1 MTTSA
6 PLVFVIDDDI
16 SVRRSLVRLLRS
28 AGLQVQAY
36 ASAEEFLQQPTP
48 EGPACIILDVQM
60 PGLGGLDVQRTL
72 AERNINLP
80 IVFLTGHG
88 DIPMT
93 VRAMKA
99 GADNFLPKPFDGEDL
114 LSAVRQAIAKHS
126 RTRQTDTELAEI
138 RHRVDSLSPRE
149 REVMALVVSGK
160 LNKQTGRCLGVS
172 EKTVKAHRARVMEK
186 MQVDS
191 LAELVRIA
199 EKIGVPTPQ
208 P

>member
-1 MTTSA
+1 
-6 PLVFVIDDDI
+6 LVFVIDDDA

-28 AGLQVQAY
+28 AGLEVQAF
-36 ASAEEFLQQPTP
+36 AAAEDFLQQPTP

-60 PGLGGLDVQRTL
+60 PGLNGLDVQRAL
-72 AERNINLP
+72 AERDTNLP

-93 VRAMKA
+93 VRAIKA
-99 GADNFLPKPFDGEDL
+99 GADDFLAKPFDSRDL
-114 LSAVRQAIAKHS
+114 LRAVRQALARHA
-126 RTRQTDTELAEI
+126 RTRQTDAELTEI
-138 RHRVDSLSPRE
+138 RQRMDSLSPRE

-191 LAELVRIA
+191 LAELVRVA
-199 EKIGVPTPQ
+199 EKIGVSPPQ
-208 P
+208 S